1 MKYTTPLLDP
11 DKGPVLVT
19 GAAGFIG
26 ANVCHSLLEKGCT
39 VVGVDNLNDYYD
51 VALKHH
57 RLEALH
63 QHANFQ
69 FQQLELA
76 DQAAVIHLF
85 EEFQF
90 RVLIHLAAQAGVRY
104 SIQNPNAYIQ
114 SNVVGFQNILEGCR
128 LHRPEHLVFASSSS
142 VYGNSKKNLFSETD
156 VTDDPV
162 SLYAAT
168 KKSNEVVGHSYAK
181 LYDIPMTGLR
191 FFTVYGPAGRPDM
204 AYFDFT
210 RAILAGEPI
219 RIFNNGDLMRD
230 FTYIDD
236 IVRGVIG
243 VCEAPPTEL
252 EIPYRLLNLGNNQ
265 PVQLGYFIETLEQ
278 LLGREAV
285 KDYVGMQPGDVY
297 KTCANIEAARVLVDY
312 QPATGIEE
320 GLERFVEWYRGYYH

>member
-1 MKYTTPLLDP
+1 M
-11 DKGPVLVT
+11 
-19 GAAGFIG
+19 A
-26 ANVCHSLLEKGCT
+26 
-39 VVGVDNLNDYYD
+39 GVDNLNDYYD

-57 RLEALH
+57 RLETLH
-63 QHANFQ
+63 QHADFQ
-69 FQQLELA
+69 FQQVELA
-76 DQAAVIHLF
+76 DQPAVGSLF
-85 EEFQF
+85 EEFRF
-90 RVLIHLAAQAGVRY
+90 RVVIHLAAQAGVRY

-114 SNVVGFQNILEGCR
+114 SNVVGFHNILEGCR

-142 VYGNSKKNLFSETD
+142 VYGNSKKTVFSETD
-156 VTDDPV
+156 ATDDPV

-210 RAILAGEPI
+210 MAILAGEPI

-243 VCEAPPTEL
+243 VCEVPPIER
-252 EIPYRLLNLGNNQ
+252 EIPYRLLNLGNNH
-265 PVQLGYFIETLEQ
+265 PVQLVYFIETLEQ
-278 LLGREAV
+278 LLSREAV
-285 KDYVGMQPGDVY
+285 KDYVGMQPGDVH
-297 KTCANIEAARVLVDY
+297 KTCANIEAARELIGY
-312 QPATGIEE
+312 EPTTGIED
-320 GLERFVEWYRGYYH
+320 GLRHFVAWYRAYYE